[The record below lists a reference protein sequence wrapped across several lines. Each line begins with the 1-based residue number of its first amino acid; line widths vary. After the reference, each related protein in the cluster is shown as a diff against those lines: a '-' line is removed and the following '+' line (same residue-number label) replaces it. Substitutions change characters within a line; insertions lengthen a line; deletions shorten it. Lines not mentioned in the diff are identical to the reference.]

1 MSQSMYEI
9 IKHLFPIC
17 RSITGPGIQKSLLYF
32 EKLVP
37 NFKRIKFK
45 SGSKVFDWKIPKEWH
60 VKNGYISGLN
70 KKKYA
75 EFKKNNLHLL
85 NFSRPIKKRVSRK
98 ELFKHLYTLKKQ
110 PNSIPYVTSYYKKNW
125 GFCMT
130 ENQKK
135 KLREKFYDVLID
147 SKFKSGNLHLSH
159 AVFKGKSKKEIFFSS
174 YLCHPS
180 MANNELSGPAVL
192 IKLAEYIKNKKKL
205 NFTYRFVLL
214 PETIG
219 SICYINK
226 FKETLKKNMI
236 CGFNLSCV
244 GDDKAYSHIESRS
257 GNTLADISLEEAL
270 KGKKNVKRYS
280 FLRRGSDERQY
291 CSPGVD
297 LPVCGFSRSKYGEF
311 PEYHTSKD
319 NLNFISKNGLKN
331 SFEVMRSIIDTFEK
345 NYYWNSFPKSNI
357 LCEPNLG
364 KRNLYP
370 TVSQKKNYGNLNLR
384 MDLIAYSDGKKNL
397 IEISRIIK
405 QPLNKIFSELKLL
418 KKNKIIS
425 IAK

>member
-1 MSQSMYEI
+1 
-9 IKHLFPIC
+9 
-17 RSITGPGIQKSLLYF
+17 
-32 EKLVP
+32 
-37 NFKRIKFK
+37 
-45 SGSKVFDWKIPKEWH
+45 
-60 VKNGYISGLN
+60 
-70 KKKYA
+70 
-75 EFKKNNLHLL
+75 
-85 NFSRPIKKRVSRK
+85 
-98 ELFKHLYTLKKQ
+98 
-110 PNSIPYVTSYYKKNW
+110 
-125 GFCMT
+125 
-130 ENQKK
+130 
-135 KLREKFYDVLID
+135 
-147 SKFKSGNLHLSH
+147 
-159 AVFKGKSKKEIFFSS
+159 
-174 YLCHPS
+174 
-180 MANNELSGPAVL
+180 
-192 IKLAEYIKNKKKL
+192 
-205 NFTYRFVLL
+205 
-214 PETIG
+214 
-219 SICYINK
+219 
-226 FKETLKKNMI
+226 MI

-370 TVSQKKNYGNLNLR
+370 TVSQKKNYGN
-384 MDLIAYSDGKKNL
+384 SK
-397 IEISRIIK
+397 IEIS
-405 QPLNKIFSELKLL
+405 
-418 KKNKIIS
+418 
-425 IAK
+425 

>member
-1 MSQSMYEI
+1 MSKNIYKT
-9 IKHLFPIC
+9 IKDLFPIC
-17 RSITGPGIQKSLLYF
+17 RSITGPGIQKSLSYF
-32 EKLVP
+32 ENLVP
-37 NFKRIKFK
+37 NFKRVKFK
-45 SGSKVFDWKIPKEWH
+45 SGSKVYDWKIPKEWD
-60 VKNGYISGLN
+60 VKNAYIASLD

-75 EFKKNNLHLL
+75 EFEKNNLHLL
-85 NFSRPIKKRVSRK
+85 NFSIPIKKRVSRK

-125 GFCMT
+125 GFCIT

-135 KLREKFYDVLID
+135 KLRDKFYDVFVD
-147 SKFKSGNLHLSH
+147 SKFKNGNLHLSH
-159 AVFKGKSKKEIFFSS
+159 AIFKGRSKKEIFFSS

-219 SICYINK
+219 SICYIKK
-226 FKETLKKNMI
+226 FGKTLKKNMI

-244 GDDKAYSHIESRS
+244 GDNKVYSHIESRY
-257 GNTLADISLEEAL
+257 GNTLADLSLREAL
-270 KGKKNVKRYS
+270 KGKKRYKKYS
-280 FLRRGSDERQY
+280 FLQRGSDERQY
-291 CSPGVD
+291 CSPGID
-297 LPVCGFSRSKYGEF
+297 LPVCGFSRSKYGEY
-311 PEYHTSKD
+311 PEYHTSED
-319 NLNFISKNGLKN
+319 NLNLVSEKGLKN
-331 SFEVMRSIIDTFEK
+331 SFEVMKSIINKFEK
-345 NYYWNSFPKSNI
+345 DYNWNNFPKNNI

-370 TVSQKKNYGNLNLR
+370 TISQKKDYKNLNLR

-397 IEISRIIK
+397 YEISKIIK
-405 QPLNKIFSELKLL
+405 QPLNKINSELKIL
-418 KKNKIIS
+418 KRKKIIR
-425 IAK
+425 IEK